1 MEPVL
6 ITGGEGRLDLKVGL
20 ESIKRALWVMDG
32 FIKRFENAHFQV
44 SVKDTSTL
52 VQQNGQSVSVRLR
65 EGLRRFDIPP
75 EQRKNAWDSQYGW
88 RPNGVLNFEIIGEWG
103 RERKYSDTA
112 TTRVEEKIDRI
123 VDAIRELL
131 DEQRRVAEERHIA
144 EVIRQHEARQEA
156 RRERLRAE
164 MKQRTECLL
173 NDVEAWH
180 QSERI
185 RSYLAAFQATMEKW
199 SGPIDPKTELGKW
212 LDWAI
217 RYADSLDPLNPAA
230 Y

>member
-1 MEPVL
+1 
-6 ITGGEGRLDLKVGL
+6 
-20 ESIKRALWVMDG
+20 MDG
-32 FIKRFENAHFQV
+32 FIKCFENARYQV
-44 SVKDTSTL
+44 AVKDTSTL
-52 VQQNGQSVSVRLR
+52 VQQDGQSVSVRLR
-65 EGLRRFDIPP
+65 EGLTRFDLPP
-75 EQRKNAWDSQYGW
+75 EQRKNSWDSRYGW
-88 RPNGVLNFEIIGEWG
+88 RPNGILNFEIIGEWG

-112 TTRVEEKIDRI
+112 TARVEEKAYRI

-131 DEQRRVAEERHIA
+131 DEQRRVAEERHVS

-180 QSERI
+180 QTQRI
-185 RSYLAAFQATMEKW
+185 RRYLRAFRTAMEKW
-199 SGPIDPKTELGKW
+199 SGTIDPKTEVGKW
-212 LDWAI
+212 LDWAS

-230 Y
+230 RS